1 MLPTFVISL
10 PDSIERRNVISS
22 RLADLG
28 VEFEWVD
35 AVDGRN
41 GLHPELEEM
50 VDRKNGLSE
59 YGQPLEDAEFACAL
73 SHIRACRLVVD
84 RDLPHALIL
93 EDDAI
98 PQPDLVP
105 YLAGEFYADTELTSL
120 YCGST
125 WVHKNGKKLFG
136 EYTSHLCVPMARTPG
151 MVGYIVSQDA
161 ARHIVE
167 EAVPVDREAD
177 RMRCAD
183 QLKLRGKWRV
193 VLPHL
198 VEHTSD
204 ASSILDEY
212 GRASRRRKKPRLL
225 GIYVPPLHQMARSL
239 KLGAFG
245 RFMGIKKI
253 RKQSVSRVFY
263 GR

>member
-10 PDSIERRNVISS
+10 PDSTERRRVISR
-22 RLADLG
+22 RLGDLG
-28 VEFEWVD
+28 LEFEWVD
-35 AVDGRN
+35 AVDGRT
-41 GLHPELEEM
+41 GLHPDLEGM

-84 RDLPHALIL
+84 RDLRHALIL

-98 PQPDLVP
+98 PQPDLVS
-105 YLAGEFYADTELTSL
+105 YLAGKFYADAGLASL

-125 WVHKNGKKLFG
+125 WVRKNGKKLFG
-136 EYTSHLCVPMARTPG
+136 KYKSHLCVPMARTPG
-151 MVGYIVSQDA
+151 MVGYIISQDV

-167 EAVPVDREAD
+167 KAVPVDREAD

-183 QLKLRGKWRV
+183 QLKLRKQWSV

-198 VEHTSD
+198 VEH
-204 ASSILDEY
+204 ASGANSILDEF
-212 GRASRRRKKPRLL
+212 GRASRRSRKPRLL
-225 GIYVPPLHQMARSL
+225 GIYLPPLQQTARSL
-239 KLGAFG
+239 KFGAFG
-245 RFMGIKKI
+245 RLMGIKKI
-253 RKQSVSRVFY
+253 RKQSASRVPD
-263 GR
+263 GL